1 MKQLSVCGV
10 CCSTDCR
17 AYKTECEGCVE
28 LEGKIPWAVFYDRED
43 CPIFHCV
50 REKGLGSCAECGQA
64 PCQTWFDTRDPDFS
78 DVQFAADISSRLRN
92 FAIAVMLP
100 AKD

>member
-28 LEGKIPWAVFYDRED
+28 LEGKIPWAVFYDREY
-43 CPIFHCV
+43 CPIFQCV
-50 REKGLGSCAECGQA
+50 RDKGLSSCAECGQA
-64 PCQTWFDTRDPDFS
+64 PCQTWFDTRDPHAS
-78 DVQFAADISSRLRN
+78 DEQFTADISSRLKNLRTL
-92 FAIAVMLP
+92 VST
-100 AKD
+100 